1 MSTSFYRA
9 ELACFVQPGQPARWA
24 KRPELEDRLTRR
36 GTICLKKLKGHI
48 PENSFMLIRVLRLT
62 EPPRQIEV
70 EMHQVIS
77 APDGTRIRGITV
89 DAAHLAAYES
99 HCAEII
105 AIAAELAH
113 RWPENA
119 RPRAIGL
126 VTDGSLLAFNPGR
139 PDARSYAWLHDH
151 LSGRSPC
158 APVIGESSTPF
169 AIARMANSN

>member
-1 MSTSFYRA
+1 
-9 ELACFVQPGQPARWA
+9 
-24 KRPELEDRLTRR
+24 
-36 GTICLKKLKGHI
+36 
-48 PENSFMLIRVLRLT
+48 MLIRVQRLT

-70 EMHQVIS
+70 EIHQVN
-77 APDGTRIRGITV
+77 ADPNGTRIRGITV
-89 DAAHLAAYES
+89 DAEHLAAYEK

-105 AIAAELAH
+105 AIAAELAN

-126 VTDGSLLAFNPGR
+126 ITDGTLLAFNPGR

-151 LSGRSPC
+151 LSGQSPC
-158 APVIGESSTPF
+158 APIIGESSTPF